1 MADLRLIALGAL
13 VACGSATAQPD
24 PVAPVAP
31 VTPPGGWQRLPAA
44 ASAAR
49 TAAGAPG
56 ITIDQLDA
64 WGEPTTG
71 CYALWFALRGG
82 GGGADALAKEI
93 ALGLTAEKFIVGD
106 SAVTD
111 GVFELAIERTPYQGR
126 LRAQV
131 GEGKVVGLACVA
143 NGRDPASCDAPCKS
157 MLGAIK

>member
-31 VTPPGGWQRLPAA
+31 PSGWQRLPAA
-44 ASAAR
+44 A
-49 TAAGAPG
+49 TAAKTAAAAPG
-56 ITIDQLDA
+56 ITIDQIDA

-71 CYALWFALRGG
+71 CYALWFGLRGG
-82 GGGADALAKEI
+82 GGGADTLAKEI
-93 ALGLTAEKFIVGD
+93 VEGLTAERFTVGD
-106 SAVTD
+106 SAVSD
-111 GVFELAIERTPYQGR
+111 GVFELAIERPPYKGR

-131 GEGKVVGLACVA
+131 GDGKVAGLACVA
-143 NGRDPASCDAPCKS
+143 NTRDPASCDAPCNT